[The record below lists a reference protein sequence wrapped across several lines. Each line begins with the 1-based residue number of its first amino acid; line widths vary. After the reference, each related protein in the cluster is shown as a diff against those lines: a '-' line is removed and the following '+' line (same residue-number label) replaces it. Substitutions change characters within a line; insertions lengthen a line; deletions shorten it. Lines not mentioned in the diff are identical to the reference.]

1 MDNNDN
7 NGFHINK
14 PLLIVSIVLLVVI
27 VVLAVVLSTVLK

>member
-14 PLLIVSIVLLVVI
+14 PLLIVSIVLLVIII
-27 VVLAVVLSTVLK
+27 VLSVVLSTVLK